1 MLNSFLPKFLRRVS
15 IELNWFSGFSVYSLK
30 KPHKGAVTDPKFLF
44 YLPCNPLSVNSNFTY
59 PNPLLSAG
67 CCPLVSIICA
77 LPLLSFP
84 TP

>member
-15 IELNWFSGFSVYSLK
+15 IELNWFSGFSVYSL
-30 KPHKGAVTDPKFLF
+30 
-44 YLPCNPLSVNSNFTY
+44 NPLSVNSNFTY

-67 CCPLVSIICA
+67 CCPPLSIICA